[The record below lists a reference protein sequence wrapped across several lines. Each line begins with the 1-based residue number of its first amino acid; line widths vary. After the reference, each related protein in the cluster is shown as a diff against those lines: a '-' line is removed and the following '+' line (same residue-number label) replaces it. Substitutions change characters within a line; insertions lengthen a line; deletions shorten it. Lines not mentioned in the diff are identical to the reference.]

1 MLAVQRAAHASAH
14 ALSAHMAGLGLTGSE
29 INALA
34 NLSGGRGR
42 TVSALAAAAGVRAT
56 TMTSVLDR
64 LEQRGLVRRAAV
76 PGDRR
81 AVLVELT
88 SSGSRA
94 ASMIGEAIARIE
106 VQALA
111 GLDAAA
117 SGGLRAGLE
126 ALAGSRP

>member
-1 MLAVQRAAHASAH
+1 MLAVQRAAHASVH
-14 ALSAHMAGLGLTGSE
+14 ILSAELARLGLTGSE

-34 NLSGGRGR
+34 NLSDGGGR

-56 TMTSVLDR
+56 TMTSALDR
-64 LEQRGLVRRAAV
+64 LEERGLVRRGAV

-88 SSGSRA
+88 GSGTLA
-94 ASMIGEAIARIE
+94 AGTIAEAIARVE
-106 VQALA
+106 HRALA

-117 SGGLRAGLE
+117 VGALRAGLD
-126 ALAGSRP
+126 ALAGAAP